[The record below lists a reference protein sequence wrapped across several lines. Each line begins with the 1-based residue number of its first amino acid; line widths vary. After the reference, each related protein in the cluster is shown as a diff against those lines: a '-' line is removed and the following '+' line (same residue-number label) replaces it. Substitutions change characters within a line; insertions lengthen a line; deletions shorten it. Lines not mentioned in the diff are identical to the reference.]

1 MPEPH
6 AGDVAATFCATL
18 VDEWV
23 RHGVTRAVVAPGSRS
38 TPMALALLADPR
50 VAVSVHHDER
60 SAGFVAL
67 GVGIATG
74 LPAVVL
80 TTSGTATAELHA
92 AVVEAHHAGVPML
105 VCTADRPPELHG
117 VGAPQTIDQTNLY
130 GSAVRAFYDP
140 GVPDGRDSADWR
152 HLARSALDAA
162 LGSPPGPV
170 QVNLAFT
177 EPLVGTP
184 GPLPDVDGSTTAGAG
199 GCEPD
204 TAEVA
209 LVADAARFARGVIV
223 AGGGIARPADV
234 LALAAR
240 LGWPVIADPRSG
252 CRVEHPCVVAHVDA
266 LLRDPPT
273 ATRLNPEVVLRLGDL
288 PASKVLGRW
297 LDDIDGARQIGVT
310 TYGTRFD
317 PGRSLD
323 VLIAGEPGALC
334 AAVTGQLESP
344 SDSGER
350 GWLATWRVAD
360 DAAAQAIAATVD
372 AAGEPS
378 EPAVARTVVA
388 SAPRGVTLVVS
399 SSMPIRDVEWY
410 SAPRSDLGVRANRGA
425 NGIDGVVS
433 TALGMALA
441 SSDPVVVLIGD
452 VAALHDSTALVGL
465 PARGVDLTVVVVDND
480 GGGIFSF
487 LPQSAALDA
496 RSFEVLFGTPHGVDL
511 VGLAAAHGISAATL
525 RTTDELA
532 TFVSGA
538 IPGSGARVGVVHT
551 ERATNVEVH
560 DAVHASVADALRS
573 APTGE

>member
-1 MPEPH
+1 VPEPH

-209 LVADAARFARGVIV
+209 LVADATRFARGVIV
-223 AGGGIARPADV
+223 AGGGIARPAQ
-234 LALAAR
+234 R
-240 LGWPVIADPRSG
+240 MPRRASVCG
-252 CRVEHPCVVAHVDA
+252 GPR
-266 LLRDPPT
+266 R
-273 ATRLNPEVVLRLGDL
+273 R
-288 PASKVLGRW
+288 PAS
-297 LDDIDGARQIGVT
+297 
-310 TYGTRFD
+310 
-317 PGRSLD
+317 
-323 VLIAGEPGALC
+323 
-334 AAVTGQLESP
+334 
-344 SDSGER
+344 
-350 GWLATWRVAD
+350 
-360 DAAAQAIAATVD
+360 
-372 AAGEPS
+372 
-378 EPAVARTVVA
+378 
-388 SAPRGVTLVVS
+388 
-399 SSMPIRDVEWY
+399 
-410 SAPRSDLGVRANRGA
+410 
-425 NGIDGVVS
+425 
-433 TALGMALA
+433 
-441 SSDPVVVLIGD
+441 
-452 VAALHDSTALVGL
+452 
-465 PARGVDLTVVVVDND
+465 
-480 GGGIFSF
+480 
-487 LPQSAALDA
+487 
-496 RSFEVLFGTPHGVDL
+496 
-511 VGLAAAHGISAATL
+511 
-525 RTTDELA
+525 
-532 TFVSGA
+532 
-538 IPGSGARVGVVHT
+538 
-551 ERATNVEVH
+551 
-560 DAVHASVADALRS
+560 
-573 APTGE
+573 